1 MNRRMREGEVG
12 EREKGRKGERERE
25 SEGVKANGRGQ
36 VFLSDSP
43 PLSTEKITGLERYRA
58 SSGAGSTRTVQV

>member
-43 PLSTEKITGLERYRA
+43 HGGIY
-58 SSGAGSTRTVQV
+58 GAAQGGEND